1 MSRQNPYE
9 GAFSKV
15 PNACPVCGKIKMVAY
30 ADTKGLCSKQCR
42 KIYENRSLSDQ
53 YHLDKNAKLEQAIK
67 KASADG
73 MTYGQMK
80 ALEYLKEQR
89 SILTA
94 EDIERSKQK
103 MPPKPY
109 TEKEI
114 IAGLKAG
121 DTKMGMTAR
130 LHLKMMTVSDP
141 SKGYWKAI
149 SKVLEEHEELEIPE
163 WMPFSTKLLLQE
175 KRAKV
180 EAVQDDIAEALA
192 EPDFNIVTEQT
203 AEQVA
208 EATEMTFETDETVQT
223 INESEESIKTITG
236 GNNMEITITEA
247 LTITAFIEK
256 YFMQAIKEGDYSM
269 DEIADITSVWRKLG
283 ANESERYLKTLETM
297 AIAIEQK
304 EDTVAELKERIYS
317 ISSPATDSERVSA
330 SVVNFDKTGAKI
342 AMLADLCNTL
352 NDSINAYYVTRNRI
366 IDEIVGIPN
375 PVHVQFLLL
384 RYVSFMSLK
393 DISDRMNYSY
403 ERIRHLHVE
412 ALESFEK
419 VMSTHNSTSDDDISI
434 LSE

>member
-9 GAFSKV
+9 GAYSKV

-42 KIYENRSLSDQ
+42 RIYENRSLSDQ

-149 SKVLEEHEELEIPE
+149 SKVLEEHEELDIPE
-163 WMPFSTKLLLQE
+163 WMPYSTKLLLQE
-175 KRAKV
+175 KRAKNMQPV
-180 EAVQDDIAEALA
+180 TDDIAEALA
-192 EPDFNIVTEQT
+192 EEVTETAEIVTE
-203 AEQVA
+203 
-208 EATEMTFETDETVQT
+208 ATESAIETVEEAKPKLVSEP
-223 INESEESIKTITG
+223 NEEKKRGE
-236 GNNMEITITEA
+236 NYMELTITEA
-247 LTITAFIEK
+247 ITLSAFIEK
-256 YFMQAIKEGDYSM
+256 HFMESVKEGEYSM
-269 DEIADITSVWRKLG
+269 DEIADLTSVWRKLG
-283 ANESERYLKTLETM
+283 TNESER
-297 AIAIEQK
+297 
-304 EDTVAELKERIYS
+304 
-317 ISSPATDSERVSA
+317 
-330 SVVNFDKTGAKI
+330 
-342 AMLADLCNTL
+342 
-352 NDSINAYYVTRNRI
+352 
-366 IDEIVGIPN
+366 
-375 PVHVQFLLL
+375 
-384 RYVSFMSLK
+384 
-393 DISDRMNYSY
+393 
-403 ERIRHLHVE
+403 
-412 ALESFEK
+412 
-419 VMSTHNSTSDDDISI
+419 
-434 LSE
+434 LS